1 VAGTIVL
8 SWHYPSF
15 CLQELSKS
23 TKNISRLDCSV
34 SVGSAI
40 MKRVA
45 FNYHNRNF
53 LTGLNSSRFSSFIP
67 VNHVMHKTNICHY
80 GPDIRQLSNYCISE
94 MQRHIA
100 QIDNAIV
107 ALATSSIIQGQY
119 NI

>member
-1 VAGTIVL
+1 
-8 SWHYPSF
+8 
-15 CLQELSKS
+15 
-23 TKNISRLDCSV
+23 
-34 SVGSAI
+34 
-40 MKRVA
+40 
-45 FNYHNRNF
+45 
-53 LTGLNSSRFSSFIP
+53 
-67 VNHVMHKTNICHY
+67 MHKTNICHY